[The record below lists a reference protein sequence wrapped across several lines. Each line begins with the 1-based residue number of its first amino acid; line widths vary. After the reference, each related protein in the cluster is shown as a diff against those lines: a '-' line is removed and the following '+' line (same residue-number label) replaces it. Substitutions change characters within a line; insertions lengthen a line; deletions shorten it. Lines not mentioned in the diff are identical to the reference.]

1 MSTKKSYY
9 YQHYTWLEMKEV
21 VKRQPVVVLPV
32 GSVEDHGKHLPLDVD
47 NFLITSICE
56 EAARR
61 ADGEILLLPP
71 VSYGFEEHHM
81 DMPGTIDIAMEHMLH
96 FVLDIT
102 RSVAHHGFNRILLAD
117 GHGSN
122 MPILDLVARRTILDT
137 EALCGAFIWPSLAR
151 EEIKSIRETGLGGMA
166 HACELET
173 SVYLYLDSSRV
184 QMNLAEEEIA
194 LPQTK
199 FTWMDLMDGA
209 PVLVMDHWTRFSKT
223 GVSGDPTVATK
234 EKGAK
239 VFEAVVTAFLELVK
253 VFKNYDRGKR
263 VDNHL

>member
-9 YQHYTWLEMKEV
+9 YQHYTWPEIKEV

-47 NFLITSICE
+47 NFIITSICE

-61 ADGEILLLPP
+61 AKGEILLLPP

-102 RSVAHHGFNRILLAD
+102 RSVAHHGFKRILLAD

-122 MPILDLVARRTILDT
+122 MPILDLVARRTTSRPRRFAELSFGQVWRARPSQPSGNPGW
-137 EALCGAFIWPSLAR
+137 EAWLTPANLRPPS
-151 EEIKSIRETGLGGMA
+151 I
-166 HACELET
+166 
-173 SVYLYLDSSRV
+173 Y
-184 QMNLAEEEIA
+184 
-194 LPQTK
+194 
-199 FTWMDLMDGA
+199 TWM
-209 PVLVMDHWTRFSKT
+209 P
-223 GVSGDPTVATK
+223 
-234 EKGAK
+234 
-239 VFEAVVTAFLELVK
+239 
-253 VFKNYDRGKR
+253 RGFR
-263 VDNHL
+263 